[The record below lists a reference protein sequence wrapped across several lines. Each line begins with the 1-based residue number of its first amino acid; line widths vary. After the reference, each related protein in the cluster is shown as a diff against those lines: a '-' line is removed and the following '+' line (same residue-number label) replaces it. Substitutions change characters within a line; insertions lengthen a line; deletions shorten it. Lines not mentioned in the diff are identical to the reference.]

1 MSRAMWAAALLPR
14 GPLGWVNAHWTMPL
28 ALGPMYPVM
37 GDAAQLQPE
46 DDLLEVACGSGVFLA
61 QQAGHVRHVAGV
73 DLSRIQI
80 DLARR
85 RLASRI
91 AAGTAEI
98 VLGDAEA
105 LPWPDG
111 SFSAVVC
118 MEAFMAFPDPDRALV
133 EMVRVLRPGGRA
145 LLHIGDQVPP
155 GTTTH
160 RDPGGMWVWS
170 EQDVRHLVE
179 RAGFTDVTLWYANAS
194 GDSRFARWVNRLAG
208 SEQARLVRAVK
219 DQYVPEPRPA
229 AGH

>member
-1 MSRAMWAAALLPR
+1 MTARRGSAASTPMSWAMWAAALLPR

-46 DDLLEVACGSGVFLA
+46 DDLLEVACGSGVFLT

-73 DLSRIQI
+73 DLSGIQV

-85 RLASRI
+85 RLAARI

-98 VLGDAEA
+98 VLGDAAA

-111 SFSAVVC
+111 RFSAVVC
-118 MEAFMAFPDPDRALV
+118 MEAFMAFPDPDRALA
-133 EMVRVLRPGGRA
+133 EMFRVLRPGGRA
-145 LLHIGDQVPP
+145 TLHIGDQVPP

-160 RDPGGMWVWS
+160 REPGGMWVWS
-170 EQDVRHLVE
+170 EPDVRYMVE
-179 RAGFTDVTLWYANAS
+179 RAGFTDVTLWYADAS
-194 GDSRFARWVNRLAG
+194 GDSRFARWINRVAG
-208 SEQARLVRAVK
+208 SEQARLVRAMK
-219 DQYVPEPRPA
+219 R
-229 AGH
+229 